1 MSQLPKSSGLQN
13 LIFFLHLFFLFE
25 FINFFFFSFS
35 FRVSNAFINHVGSA
49 VEINVLQKIWI
60 VLDTEI

>member
-25 FINFFFFSFS
+25 FINFFSFS
-35 FRVSNAFINHVGSA
+35 FRVSNAFINHVDSA
-49 VEINVLQKIWI
+49 VETNVLQKIWI